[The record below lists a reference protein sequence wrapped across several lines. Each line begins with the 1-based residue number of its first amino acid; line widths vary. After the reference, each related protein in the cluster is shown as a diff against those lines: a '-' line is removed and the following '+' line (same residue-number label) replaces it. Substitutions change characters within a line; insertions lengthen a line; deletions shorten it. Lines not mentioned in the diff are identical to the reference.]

1 MTPRTKTE
9 TSYAGLHDQSSA
21 DRSSANDE
29 KTLGLARD
37 EIFHVLSNERR
48 RYALRYLER
57 HGDRQVQFRE
67 LVDYITARENG
78 VSIAEIDYKQRK
90 RVYTSLRQT
99 HLPKLHSYNLI
110 EYNQDRGT
118 VEFNGGTE
126 EVQMYLEYVPKDD
139 IPWCYH
145 YLGLAGMLGIVLAL
159 TWANVLWFAGLP
171 GMALASISILAF
183 GASAV
188 GHTVYTKRN
197 ELGAESE
204 SDPIL
209 ERESGVNR

>member
-1 MTPRTKTE
+1 MTPSTKTE
-9 TSYAGLHDQSSA
+9 TSHTGLYDQNSVH
-21 DRSSANDE
+21 RSSAKEESTID
-29 KTLGLARD
+29 LARD

-48 RYALRYLER
+48 RYALRYLEQ
-57 HGDRQVQFRE
+57 HENRQVQFRE
-67 LVDYITARENG
+67 LVDYITAREND
-78 VSIAEIDYKQRK
+78 VSVAEIDYKQRK
-90 RVYTSLRQT
+90 RVYSSLRQT
-99 HLPKLHSYNLI
+99 HLPTLQDYNLI
-110 EYNQDRGT
+110 EYDQDRGI

-145 YLGLAGMLGIVLAL
+145 YLGLAGVLGVVLAL
-159 TWANVLWFAGLP
+159 TWAGVLWFDGLS
-171 GMALASISILAF
+171 GMVLASISVLAF

-197 ELGAESE
+197 ELAVEPE

-209 ERESGVNR
+209 ERDPGVRR